1 MEGDTE
7 STPTTKVG
15 QRKVTNQESGYA
27 RQRTDKQPA
36 GLSADM
42 SADEYGGARPKVK
55 HPAQGKPKSFELFAL
70 NDIVSGKLFESPL
83 PNSSTDIR
91 RTGPARSLSEPH
103 MVVRLHS
110 FTSRRTLRLVLL

>member
-27 RQRTDKQPA
+27 TQRTDKQPA
-36 GLSADM
+36 GMSADM

-55 HPAQGKPKSFELFAL
+55 HAAEGKPKSFELFAL
-70 NDIVSGKLFESPL
+70 DDIVNGNIF
-83 PNSSTDIR
+83 
-91 RTGPARSLSEPH
+91 
-103 MVVRLHS
+103 
-110 FTSRRTLRLVLL
+110 

>member
-7 STPTTKVG
+7 SLLTTKVG

-27 RQRTDKQPA
+27 TQRTDKQPA
-36 GLSADM
+36 GMSVDM

-55 HPAQGKPKSFELFAL
+55 QPAEGKPKSFELFAL
-70 NDIVSGKLFESPL
+70 DDIVRGKRFESPL
-83 PNSSTDIR
+83 PKSSTDIR

-103 MVVRLHS
+103 MMVHLHS
-110 FTSRRTLRLVLL
+110 LTSRRTLRLVLL